1 MILSELSVEKRI
13 LLNLLARS
21 FGSGEVISRAEAE
34 KADFT
39 AIARESRDQAV
50 LAIAF
55 DNAHVYKEF
64 IPEKVYSAW
73 MRQAVTTMARNE
85 QVVNAQHGLCDL
97 LRENNVPY
105 TIIKGNCAAAYYPKS
120 EQRTLGDVD
129 FLISPEL
136 KDSTHALMMASGYE
150 DPQTGSDYHIAYVK
164 DTVHIELHWE
174 VAGLPHG
181 EAGERLRRY
190 FENAVERAVTAEV
203 GGRPFMSPTPAMH
216 GVIILLHMVHH
227 MVGVGLGLRHLYDWA
242 AFVEKSGEEPF
253 WQEELLPFLAE
264 IGLSDYAFI
273 MTRVAGKYF
282 GTLVPDWCGEC
293 EDELCEA
300 IIEDFFASGNFGA
313 KDKTR
318 ASGAGIFVDQRTTGQ
333 KRGRIGYL
341 FHTLHSTTIKL
352 YPITK
357 KIPLLYP
364 FVMVYRVLN
373 FLWLR
378 ATGKRVAIGRMF
390 DVAETRQRLYDRLK
404 IYEVDDD

>member
-1 MILSELSVEKRI
+1 LSELSIEKRI

-21 FGSGEVISRAEAE
+21 FGSEEVISGAET
-34 KADFT
+34 ADYA

-64 IPEKVYSAW
+64 IPDKVYAAW
-73 MRQAVTTMARNE
+73 KRQAVTTLARNE
-85 QVVNAQHGLCDL
+85 QVVSAQDGLCEL
-97 LRENNVPY
+97 LSRNNVPY
-105 TIIKGNCAAAYYPKS
+105 TIIKGNCAAAYYPKP

-129 FLISPEL
+129 FLISHEI
-136 KDSTHALMMASGYE
+136 KDSTHTLMMESGYTE
-150 DPQTGSDYHIAYVK
+150 PNLGSDYHIAYIK

-181 EAGERLRRY
+181 EVGERLRRY
-190 FENAVERAVTAEV
+190 FDNAVERAVPADV
-203 GGRPFMSPTPAMH
+203 DGHSFVSPAPAMH

-253 WQEELLPFLAE
+253 WEEELLPFLNE

-273 MTRVAGKYF
+273 MTRVAAKYL
-282 GTLVPDWCGEC
+282 GTACPAWCGEC

-300 IIEDFFASGNFGA
+300 IIEDFFASGNFGS

-341 FHTLHSTTIKL
+341 FHILHTTTLKL
-352 YPITK
+352 YPITRK
-357 KIPLLYP
+357 LPVLYP
-364 FVMVYRVLN
+364 FIMVYRVLN
-373 FLWLR
+373 FIWLR
-378 ATGKRVAIGRMF
+378 ITGKRVAIGKMF
-390 DVAETRQRLYDRLK
+390 NVAEARGELYDRLK
-404 IYEVDDD
+404 IYEVEDD

>member
-1 MILSELSVEKRI
+1 MSELSIEKRI

-21 FGSGEVISRAEAE
+21 FGSGEVISGAES
-34 KADFT
+34 ADYA

-64 IPEKVYSAW
+64 IPDKVYAAW
-73 MRQAVTTMARNE
+73 KRQAVTTLARNE
-85 QVVNAQHGLCDL
+85 QVVSAQDGLCKL
-97 LRENNVPY
+97 LSHNNVPY
-105 TIIKGNCAAAYYPKS
+105 TIIKGNCAAAYYPKP

-129 FLISPEL
+129 FLISPEI
-136 KDSTHALMMASGYE
+136 KDSTHTLMMESGYAE
-150 DPQTGSDYHIAYVK
+150 PNLGSDYHIAYIK

-181 EAGERLRRY
+181 EVGERLRRY
-190 FENAVERAVTAEV
+190 FDNAVERAVPADVDGHSFT
-203 GGRPFMSPTPAMH
+203 SPAPAMH

-242 AFVEKSGEEPF
+242 AFVDKSAGQPF
-253 WQEELLPFLAE
+253 WEEELLPFLNE

-273 MTRVAGKYF
+273 MTRVAAKYL
-282 GTLVPDWCGEC
+282 GTACPAWCGEC

-300 IIEDFFASGNFGA
+300 IIEDFFASGNFGS

-341 FHTLHSTTIKL
+341 FHILHTTTLKL

-357 KIPLLYP
+357 KLPVLYP
-364 FVMVYRVLN
+364 FIMVYRVLN

-378 ATGKRVAIGRMF
+378 ITGKRVAIGKMF
-390 DVAETRQRLYDRLK
+390 NVAEARGELYDRLK